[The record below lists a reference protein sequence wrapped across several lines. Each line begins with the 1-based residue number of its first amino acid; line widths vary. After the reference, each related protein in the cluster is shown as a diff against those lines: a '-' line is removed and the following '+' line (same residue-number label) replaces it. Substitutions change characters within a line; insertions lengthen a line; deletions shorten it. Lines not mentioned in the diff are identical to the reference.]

1 MSGIAE
7 RITSILKILPQG
19 VRLGAVSKFHP
30 CEAIEEAYGA
40 GQRVFCE
47 SRANELEEKSRRL
60 PSDIEWHFI
69 GHLQTNKVKTVV
81 GHAHTIQSVDSE
93 RLLKAID
100 TESAKQGKHPEVLL
114 QLHVAAEDTKFGL
127 TRDEAIEL
135 ASKAAETYPNVTI
148 AGVMGMATN
157 TDSAERI
164 ERDFDA
170 IRQVFDQLRD
180 GAMKDNENFRVVS
193 MGMSHDYE
201 LAIAKGSNLVR
212 IGTAIFGERDYTN

>member
-1 MSGIAE
+1 MSVIAD
-7 RITSILKILPQG
+7 RITALLGRLPQG

-30 CEAIEEAYGA
+30 AEAIEEAYGA

-60 PSDIEWHFI
+60 PADIEWHFI

-93 RLLKAID
+93 RLMKAID
-100 TESAKQGKHPEVLL
+100 TEACKQGKKPEVLL
-114 QLHVAAEDTKFGL
+114 QLHVAAEETKYGL
-127 TRDEAIEL
+127 TREEAL
-135 ASKAAETYPNVTI
+135 ALAEKAAASYPNVTI

-157 TDSAERI
+157 TDSTERI
-164 ERDFDA
+164 ERDFET
-170 IRQVFDQLRD
+170 IRQVFDELKE
-180 GAMKDNENFRVVS
+180 GVMKDNESFRVVS

-201 LAIAKGSNLVR
+201 TAIAKGSNLVR
-212 IGTAIFGERDYTN
+212 IGTAIFGERDYPT